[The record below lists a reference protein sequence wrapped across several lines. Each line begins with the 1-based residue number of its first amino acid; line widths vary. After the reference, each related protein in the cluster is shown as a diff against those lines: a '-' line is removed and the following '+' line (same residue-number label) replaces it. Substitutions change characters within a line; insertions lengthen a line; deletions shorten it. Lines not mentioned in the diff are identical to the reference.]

1 VTGPQRWVAAVVGGM
16 LAMLAVGVLV
26 GPRLLHA
33 TPSRTG
39 GTHATVV
46 SLPPGVCP
54 LSTEGWPTG
63 LTRIEA
69 KLVTYESYFGSST
82 PDTASSARATQR
94 TTSPPPYFW
103 VIAATGNY
111 DLNTIPRPAPATGTI
126 TIHSLWIYVRADQC
140 AMGGAIHFPIETYAM
155 IDGWPLSGESG
166 NGSDG
171 WPAWFDQMPA
181 VMHTKIR

>member
-1 VTGPQRWVAAVVGGM
+1 MLPQACFSTFRAGPGLPAPCYLSFASIVSVKQGRDRHGYRLLVTGPQRWVAAVVGGM

-111 DLNTIPRPAPATGTI
+111 DQIQSQDLPPQQAPSRFTPCGFT
-126 TIHSLWIYVRADQC
+126 
-140 AMGGAIHFPIETYAM
+140 
-155 IDGWPLSGESG
+155 
-166 NGSDG
+166 
-171 WPAWFDQMPA
+171 
-181 VMHTKIR
+181 